1 MIKRVL
7 IELPTWMG
15 DCVMSTPAIKTLLKV
30 NPDVKLDF
38 IGPDSS
44 LQLLKNFPSLGN
56 VYKLDKSLINMF
68 KTTKNMDPYELAIS
82 FRSSLRSSLLLF
94 LINSKNK
101 HKFHKNEY
109 SGHQVEKYNSFI
121 NSIFGTSF
129 SPEKQELFFAR
140 KSKIS
145 STKRIIGINPG
156 AAYGS
161 AKRWSEEGFIELI
174 EILKDNFFTVIFGG
188 ANEKILS
195 QKIRQKLG
203 LQTQEYRDLAGKTSI
218 QELIEYISNLDVF
231 VTGDSGPMHIAAALN
246 IPTVSIFGPTKDN
259 ETSQWMNKKNV
270 IVKLDLDCQP
280 CMQRECPL
288 KHNNCM
294 NMIDA
299 NMVYREIRRL
309 L

>member
-1 MIKRVL
+1 
-7 IELPTWMG
+7 
-15 DCVMSTPAIKTLLKV
+15 
-30 NPDVKLDF
+30 
-38 IGPDSS
+38 
-44 LQLLKNFPSLGN
+44 
-56 VYKLDKSLINMF
+56 
-68 KTTKNMDPYELAIS
+68 
-82 FRSSLRSSLLLF
+82 
-94 LINSKNK
+94 
-101 HKFHKNEY
+101 
-109 SGHQVEKYNSFI
+109 
-121 NSIFGTSF
+121 
-129 SPEKQELFFAR
+129 
-140 KSKIS
+140 
-145 STKRIIGINPG
+145 
-156 AAYGS
+156 
-161 AKRWSEEGFIELI
+161 
-174 EILKDNFFTVIFGG
+174 VIFGG

-259 ETSQWMNKKNV
+259 ETSQWMNRKNV

-299 NMVYREIRRL
+299 NMVYKEIRKL